1 MSQQGEGDD
10 GVDGIAV
17 LIDEELLISDEDA
30 TSIFKKDR
38 KNHEVEVIFVQA
50 KRSESF
56 DLGDFL
62 KFKESVLR
70 FVSSDNYQI
79 SDEVQLNAHAVF
91 DIAIRNVPKIR
102 GGKPSLTAR
111 FVTTGIYR
119 APEAFETA
127 KADFIRQLEELG
139 FFSNID
145 IEFLGRDE
153 LTALWVSTYSGV
165 SGNIGVR
172 SCKTIFL
179 CVDSAVRPRSFI
191 PVGGTSVPEGSPVA
205 GK

>member
-1 MSQQGEGDD
+1 MHRITKAHLESFVASYGLEQHGESTQFEMFVNNAVISSKIGNDFDLDDVTTGESDD

-62 KFKESVLR
+62 KFKESILR

-91 DIAIRNVPKIR
+91 DIAIRNVPK
-102 GGKPSLTAR
+102 T
-111 FVTTGIYR
+111 
-119 APEAFETA
+119 
-127 KADFIRQLEELG
+127 
-139 FFSNID
+139 
-145 IEFLGRDE
+145 
-153 LTALWVSTYSGV
+153 
-165 SGNIGVR
+165 
-172 SCKTIFL
+172 
-179 CVDSAVRPRSFI
+179 
-191 PVGGTSVPEGSPVA
+191 
-205 GK
+205 